1 VAYIEGAIDA
11 TSGKKGE
18 PQPNPAYETWVTQD
32 QQVLSYLFS
41 SLSKEVFSQVSSATT
56 ASELWAVIQE
66 HHASQSRARII
77 STRMALATA
86 SKGASSVAE
95 YFGKMKGLADDMATA
110 GKKLD
115 DDDLATY
122 ILTGLNEDFE
132 NVVTSIATRV
142 EPITILELYAQ
153 LIAHEQRKG
162 LNTMTGG
169 HSANSATKNGRPG
182 SSFNNSHGRGGG
194 RGGFGHGG
202 GGRGR
207 GGNSNGGSGHGHN
220 FQPGVYC

>member
-1 VAYIEGAIDA
+1 MA
-11 TSGKKGE
+11 TSSAAAAGMPAFTFGFLPPVSEKLSRGNYNMWFAQVSSTIKGAQFAKYISPNAAPPAAFLDGVVDSTTGKKGD

-32 QQVLSYLFS
+32 SQILSYLFS

-56 ASELWAVIQE
+56 ASELWAAIQA

-86 SKGASSVAE
+86 SKGTSSIAD
-95 YFGKMKGLADDMATA
+95 YFGKMIGLADDMAAA

-122 ILTGLNEDFE
+122 ILTSLDEDFE

-142 EPITILELYAQ
+142 EPITIPELYAQ
-153 LIAHEQRKG
+153 LIAHE
-162 LNTMTGG
+162 
-169 HSANSATKNGRPG
+169 
-182 SSFNNSHGRGGG
+182 
-194 RGGFGHGG
+194 
-202 GGRGR
+202 
-207 GGNSNGGSGHGHN
+207 
-220 FQPGVYC
+220 